1 MVHFNATFHKKK
13 KKHSDVLGCSW
24 IRLRE
29 QNTVPPSHHQ
39 YVTAWGVN
47 PKLQWSTRSTLTF
60 NIQFSAFNQPQAR
73 ALPPTGGLASSGIP
87 SAFLEHSN
95 DMRSHGSLKLL
106 WRWNAY
112 REVPHFL
119 KESVGAKLQ
128 QTLDGNTSDSDT
140 KEAEQKKTKQT
151 TLDVKVLKAT
161 GKKKEESM
169 RAEAQLRVDHL
180 IIRLICARGL
190 VPEILNS
197 PEWQELLKTMNPKIK
212 VKTSKV
218 FRDELIPK
226 EAIFVR
232 QEQHKALSEI
242 STNIRRKDTIYT
254 VHAIK
259 PSREAYLLDGAQGA
273 SENHTAE
280 WVKGKI
286 IPVSIASVLNHPDVL
301 NDYMQQIMKSIG
313 VANWAGCV
321 SDSTSTTAKVRAG
334 IAEEI
339 PTVVNL
345 DDCVHLLHN
354 MIDDISK
361 LAAFKEPLNII
372 KSGLAT
378 NRLLEY
384 RRAQSASNA
393 VSDKFLRI
401 QKPVG
406 TRFGSLHTSAMSLLP
421 NLPAIQSL
429 VADKQIKFLNAPK
442 IQKLSREVQAVIAR
456 LHIDPVIRALWSLE
470 AADAN
475 ASDVFVFWL
484 AIAGYLDEMMKRP
497 EGATGIPANVTPEV
511 KTIYNTRYS
520 SQDFLKP
527 NLTITIPSTQP
538 HQNPSVSQQSAALR
552 TPFPD
557 AYERLKEVLK
567 KLLRDVLYL
576 PENDSDEC
584 RERLFGECSKVAI
597 ADSLKT
603 QVEDFWYGRRP
614 FNAPLSQRTSLEWW
628 RRLQR
633 NSNANVLAFL
643 AIKIFSISV
652 NSMTDERT
660 NSYITWLNSPLR
672 GNQLVGTLID
682 MIQVGQWYRK
692 KSDDT
697 TIKKQP
703 VVGFRFIEAE
713 RLERIKEA
721 ELNAAEEGD
730 DEDLNDRLEPNDDN
744 GDEANDDDEF
754 DIDTPI
760 PPREPEFRIDRHINL
775 RAPALRDLISL
786 TPVLKTMPAPIG
798 LTSGATDGTP
808 ANADEPMK
816 VWRTAR

>member
-1 MVHFNATFHKKK
+1 
-13 KKHSDVLGCSW
+13 
-24 IRLRE
+24 
-29 QNTVPPSHHQ
+29 
-39 YVTAWGVN
+39 
-47 PKLQWSTRSTLTF
+47 
-60 NIQFSAFNQPQAR
+60 
-73 ALPPTGGLASSGIP
+73 
-87 SAFLEHSN
+87 
-95 DMRSHGSLKLL
+95 
-106 WRWNAY
+106 
-112 REVPHFL
+112 
-119 KESVGAKLQ
+119 
-128 QTLDGNTSDSDT
+128 
-140 KEAEQKKTKQT
+140 
-151 TLDVKVLKAT
+151 
-161 GKKKEESM
+161 M

-190 VPEILNS
+190 VPEILDS

-212 VKTSKV
+212 VKSSKV

-242 STNIRRKDTIYT
+242 SNLTCSFDGTNIRRKDTFYT
-254 VHAIK
+254 VHAIT

-286 IPVSIASVLNHPDVL
+286 IP
-301 NDYMQQIMKSIG
+301 IMKSIG

-354 MIDDISK
+354 MIGDISK
-361 LAAFKEPLNII
+361 LAAFKEPLNIMKQI
-372 KSGLAT
+372 AKYFSKSGLAT

-393 VSDKFLRI
+393 VSDKVLRI
-401 QKPVG
+401 QKPGG

-429 VADKQIKFLNAPK
+429 VADKQIKFLNVSYLP
-442 IQKLSREVQAVIAR
+442 IV
-456 LHIDPVIRALWSLE
+456 LHLASHHSDSDLEKFRQSLHAYTTIIDPVIRALWSLE

-511 KTIYNTRYS
+511 KSIYNTRYNAFFSNDLYFVAFLLDPRYS

-576 PENDSDEC
+576 SENDSDEC

-614 FNAPLSQRTSLEWW
+614 FNAPLSQRTSPEWW

-633 NSNANVLAFL
+633 ESNANVLAFL

-692 KSDDT
+692 VCQLLQSQRNT
-697 TIKKQP
+697 
-703 VVGFRFIEAE
+703 
-713 RLERIKEA
+713 
-721 ELNAAEEGD
+721 N
-730 DEDLNDRLEPNDDN
+730 
-744 GDEANDDDEF
+744 
-754 DIDTPI
+754 
-760 PPREPEFRIDRHINL
+760 
-775 RAPALRDLISL
+775 
-786 TPVLKTMPAPIG
+786 
-798 LTSGATDGTP
+798 
-808 ANADEPMK
+808 
-816 VWRTAR
+816 